1 MFELIISIN
10 VMRVLL
16 KVQTNQNKDMLEV
29 LDGIEL
35 ICNIINNLKN
45 IVLLITFNKKK
56 KKQLIS
62 LKNDK

>member
-35 ICNIINNLKN
+35 ICDIINYLGG
-45 IVLLITFNKKK
+45 IVLLIIFNMIFQ
-56 KKQLIS
+56 KQLIS

>member
-35 ICNIINNLKN
+35 ICDIINYLKN
-45 IVLLITFNKKK
+45 IVLLIIFNMIFQ
-56 KKQLIS
+56 KQLIS

>member
-10 VMRVLL
+10 VMKVLL

-35 ICNIINNLKN
+35 ICDIINYLKN
-45 IVLLITFNKKK
+45 IVLLIIFNMIFQ
-56 KKQLIS
+56 KQLIS